1 MMRRSARLLALSAAF
16 LALVP
21 PAFAQ
26 DIQMPPEE
34 EDDSNVLVTGT
45 RIRQGGAQDIRH
57 FRQVAAETG
66 MPRPESLTVEG
77 LMGEHDLAL
86 AETRACT
93 QLLCINTEAMQ
104 ANLPT
109 RPDDRLFVG
118 LGFTSNIDQAAW
130 TREPLNL
137 VAVVDKSGS
146 MSGPPLDLVRRS
158 LRQIVGQMREGD
170 QVSIILYGDR
180 SHVYLPPTAVAA
192 NRAAVLAAID
202 AIESEGSTNMEA
214 GLKVG
219 YDTAFASA
227 PEFRG
232 NTRLML
238 FTDEQPNV
246 GNTDA
251 ESFIGMARTA
261 SLQGIGLTTIGVGV
275 QFDGALASQ
284 VSSTRGGNLFFISN
298 EEEVGRVF
306 ADQLDTMVTEVAHD
320 VRITMTPR
328 QGYRISG
335 VFGVPDNVMTDAGEG
350 AITITVPTAF
360 LSTNG
365 GGIFLSLAKAG
376 SRRHLPAATLSG
388 NAPLLEVSLHYVG
401 AQDGRAGADRFAV
414 AAPAAEPSQGMRLA
428 QLLVDE
434 YFGLSGGATAF
445 HRGDART
452 SYRLL
457 SGLSARLAAS
467 TLPGLDQERKLA
479 GDMLRQA
486 AFYAGYSGE
495 RPPSIRHLALQGSW
509 QVSRVEGFED
519 LRRGDT
525 LSFSSESEMTTRRV
539 NPRAGEEEEESENYE
554 VDGRH
559 IRLLDSNLTLDYRA
573 SGDRLTLA
581 DSENAYSRLVLT
593 RVAAPQEEED

>member
-1 MMRRSARLLALSAAF
+1 MMRRSARLLALSAAL

-21 PAFAQ
+21 PTFAQ
-26 DIQMPPEE
+26 DVEPPPEE
-34 EDDSNVLVTGT
+34 QDDSNIVITGS

-77 LMGEHDLAL
+77 LMGEHDLVL
-86 AETRACT
+86 AETRQCA
-93 QLLCINTEAMQ
+93 QLLCLNTEAMQ
-104 ANLPT
+104 ASLPT

-146 MSGPPLDLVRRS
+146 MSGQPLDLVRRS

-180 SHVYLPPTAVAA
+180 SHVYLAPTAVAA
-192 NRAAVLAAID
+192 NREAVLAAID
-202 AIESEGSTNMEA
+202 AIESEGSTNMEE

-227 PEFRG
+227 PAFRG

-251 ESFIGMARTA
+251 DSFIGMARTA
-261 SLQGIGLTTIGVGV
+261 SLQGIGLTTIGVGI

-335 VFGVPDNVMTDAGEG
+335 VYGVPDNVMTDAGEG

-360 LSTNG
+360 LSTQG

-376 SRRHLPAATLSG
+376 ARRHLPAAVLSG
-388 NAPLLEVSLHYVG
+388 NTPLLEVSLHYVG
-401 AQDGRAGADRFAV
+401 AGDGRAGTDRFNV
-414 AAPAAEPSQGMRLA
+414 GSPAASPSEGIRLA
-428 QLLVDE
+428 HLLVDE
-434 YFGLSGGATAF
+434 YFALSGGSSAF
-445 HRGDART
+445 HRGDARA
-452 SYRLL
+452 SYRLI

-467 TLPGLDQERKLA
+467 GLPGLDQERKLA

-486 AFYAGYSGE
+486 AFYAGYGGE

-509 QVSRVEGFED
+509 QVSRAEGFED

-525 LSFSSESEMTTRRV
+525 LSFSSDNEMITRRA
-539 NPRAGEEEEESENYE
+539 NPRAGEEEEENEDYE
-554 VDGRH
+554 VNGRQ
-559 IRLLDSNLTLDYRA
+559 IRLVESDLTFDYRA
-573 SGDRLTLA
+573 SGDRLTLV
-581 DSENAYSRLVLT
+581 DPESGYSRLVLT
-593 RVAAPQEEED
+593 RVGAPEEP